1 MNPLSNLCTPAM
13 IYFVISFIYLII
25 SVFVNFNLMSIILK
39 IFFIIVW
46 SLFLNF
52 LCSIGFSIIAWLI
65 LLLPFFMF

>member
-1 MNPLSNLCTPAM
+1 MISLSNLCTPAM

-25 SVFVNFNLMSIILK
+25 SAFSNFNVMSIILK

-52 LCSIGFSIIAWLI
+52 LCSSGFTIIAWLI

>member
-1 MNPLSNLCTPAM
+1 MISLSNLCTPAM

-52 LCSIGFSIIAWLI
+52 LCSIGFYIIAWLI